1 VLPIEPWPRATRI
14 RRIAQMADLPPPS
27 RQEPNLSPPMNELAT
42 QKPIPATP
50 VEPTLWQW
58 LTEPKESLWL
68 LPVTGAWIL
77 GLDWILFA
85 ENTLSLYLA
94 TPVLVVAG
102 FIGGLAGTHFFQTR
116 YAGDRGAKAW
126 IKSLLAGIVVGLPFP
141 LAGTFVGGWIL
152 FNSGLAALRERMLR
166 KK

>member
-1 VLPIEPWPRATRI
+1 MSTSPKQPNPLLPNSEQNP
-14 RRIAQMADLPPPS
+14 
-27 RQEPNLSPPMNELAT
+27 SPPMNSSPTNSVAA
-42 QKPIPATP
+42 QKPIPGTV

-58 LTEPKESLWL
+58 LTEPREAQWL

-77 GLDWILFA
+77 GLDWLLFA

-102 FIGGLAGTHFFQTR
+102 LVGGAVGTHYFQTR
-116 YAGDRGAKAW
+116 YGGDRGAVAW
-126 IKSLLAGIVVGLPFP
+126 IKALLASIVVGLPFP

-152 FNSGLAALRERMLR
+152 FNSGLHSVRDRFFR
-166 KK
+166 KQK

>member
-1 VLPIEPWPRATRI
+1 
-14 RRIAQMADLPPPS
+14 
-27 RQEPNLSPPMNELAT
+27 MNELTAP
-42 QKPIPATP
+42 QPIPATP

-58 LTEPKESLWL
+58 LTEPKESQWL

-77 GLDWILFA
+77 GLDWLLFA

-94 TPVLVVAG
+94 TPILVVAG
-102 FIGGLAGTHFFQTR
+102 FVGGALGTHYFQTR
-116 YAGDRGAKAW
+116 YGGDRGTAAW
-126 IKSLLAGIVVGLPFP
+126 IKALLAGVVVGLPFP

-152 FNSGLAALRERMLR
+152 FNSGLHTVRDRLSR

>member
-1 VLPIEPWPRATRI
+1 MEQESNHRSPMKEF
-14 RRIAQMADLPPPS
+14 ADTKP
-27 RQEPNLSPPMNELAT
+27 LSAE
-42 QKPIPATP
+42 P

-58 LTEPKESLWL
+58 LTESRQSQWL
-68 LPVTGAWIL
+68 LPVTGVWIL
-77 GLDWILFA
+77 GLDWLLFA

-94 TPVLVVAG
+94 TPLLIAAG
-102 FIGGLAGTHFFQTR
+102 FVGGALGTHFFQTR
-116 YAGDRGAKAW
+116 YGGDRGASAW

-152 FNSGLAALRERMLR
+152 FNSGLASLRARLLR